1 MRLIKSY
8 EKSDTWQESVGK
20 KKWRWVQVGR
30 QAEFSLKTWQLVA

>member
-20 KKWRWVQVGR
+20 KNGVGSKWEGR
-30 QAEFSLKTWQLVA
+30 LSFH